1 MNREIVPVHVARH
14 LPLLVFVHFQG
25 YVLCNVDKLV
35 LGLLQNL
42 YRASADRVFHKLTQ
56 LYYYERT
63 TQTEGVSPAI
73 YRRHAQDLL
82 CRSEKEV

>member
-1 MNREIVPVHVARH
+1 M
-14 LPLLVFVHFQG
+14 
-25 YVLCNVDKLV
+25 LCNVDKLV

-42 YRASADRVFHKLTQ
+42 YRASSDKVFHKLSQ

-63 TQTEGVSPAI
+63 TQSKGVPPAL

-82 CRSEKEV
+82 SRSEKEV

>member
-1 MNREIVPVHVARH
+1 M
-14 LPLLVFVHFQG
+14 
-25 YVLCNVDKLV
+25 LCNVDKLV

-42 YRASADRVFHKLTQ
+42 YRASSDKVFHKLSQ

-63 TQTEGVSPAI
+63 TQSKGVPPAL